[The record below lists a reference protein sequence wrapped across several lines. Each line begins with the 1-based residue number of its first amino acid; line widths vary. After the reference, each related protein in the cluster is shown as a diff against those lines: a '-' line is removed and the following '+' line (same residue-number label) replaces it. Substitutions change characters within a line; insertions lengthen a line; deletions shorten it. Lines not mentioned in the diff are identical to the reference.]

1 MTRTLRDLRQAVR
14 TLAARP
20 ALSIGRCLT
29 LALVMAAGNAVLVV
43 ANAILFRPLPFA
55 DSGRLVRVYM
65 QPPGTTAF
73 TDANPLHPLTFL
85 RVRERQRSF
94 ESVETV
100 WAQERAIGG
109 NGDPESVPSAA
120 VSAGLFRLLGAT
132 PVAGRTFTEE
142 EAQAGRRV
150 VVIGH
155 GLWTRRFG
163 ANPVVIGTTVII
175 DREPWEI
182 IGVMGSDF
190 EAVYVRS
197 EFWTPLPIREGNLVN
212 PGATFLQTIGRL
224 KADVAV
230 AQAEAELKSIRTAVE
245 SENPR
250 LKGWNIRAIDL
261 RAAQFGTQSRALAL
275 LLGAVFALAL
285 VAAANLANLTLA
297 DVLHR
302 RPQLAIRSAL
312 GATRTDMIRPEIIQG
327 LIIAAGGATIGMV
340 AAVWTVP
347 LIVALDPSSQ
357 LDRVRYALDWRVAL
371 GACGL
376 SLIVVGV
383 AAVVPTMRIASTDIA
398 ASLADGG
405 RAAIGG
411 RRHERL
417 RQWLVAT
424 QTGLA
429 LVMVSAGALVGGALD
444 KTARTDPGFDV
455 DDVLTAQLRLSEN
468 AYAAE
473 AVRAQFVNAVVDRVR
488 QIPGVVDA
496 STTMNL
502 FIPGFTFQTL
512 VNIEGKP
519 TPDGQPHTVLFRRVS
534 PGYFRTLRIREIA
547 GRTFDSRDVAGGM
560 PTAVVSRSFADRYW
574 PGDDAVGR
582 LIRRIAPA
590 PLTTVIGI
598 VDDVYDV
605 GYGQEPRPT
614 LYLPYAQNSNVA
626 APVSLVVRTTSD
638 PAAFV
643 AAIKAAV
650 WEIDPAQPL
659 SDVSLLER
667 FLAGSLGPQRLRSV
681 LLAIF
686 AGIGLLI
693 AVIGIYAVTARSVVE
708 RTREVGVRLALGGQP
723 RRVWWALAGRALRAF
738 GAGIVAGAG
747 GTLAVAALLAGVFPE
762 IASTPRI
769 YAAPGAGLVLAAG
782 IVTALV
788 ASRRVA
794 RIDPLKALRS

>member
-1 MTRTLRDLRQAVR
+1 
-14 TLAARP
+14 
-20 ALSIGRCLT
+20 
-29 LALVMAAGNAVLVV
+29 
-43 ANAILFRPLPFA
+43 
-55 DSGRLVRVYM
+55 
-65 QPPGTTAF
+65 
-73 TDANPLHPLTFL
+73 
-85 RVRERQRSF
+85 
-94 ESVETV
+94 
-100 WAQERAIGG
+100 
-109 NGDPESVPSAA
+109 
-120 VSAGLFRLLGAT
+120 LFRLLGAT

-142 EAQAGRRV
+142 ETLAGRRV

-197 EFWTPLPIREGNLVN
+197 EFWTPLPIREGHLVN

-230 AQAEAELKSIRTAVE
+230 AQAEAELKAIRTAVE

-312 GATRTDMIRPEIIQG
+312 GATRADMVRPEIIQG
-327 LIIAAGGATIGMV
+327 LIIAAVGATIGMV
-340 AAVWTVP
+340 VAVWTVP

-371 GACGL
+371 GAVAL

-405 RAAIGG
+405 RAGIGG

-429 LVMVSAGALVGGALD
+429 LVMVSAGALVAGALD

-455 DDVLTAQLRLSEN
+455 DNVLTAQLRLSEN

-534 PGYFRTLRIREIA
+534 PGYFRTLRIREIG

-574 PGDDAVGR
+574 PGEDAVGR

-590 PLTTVIGI
+590 PLTTVIGV

-605 GYGQEPRPT
+605 GYGQDPRPT

-638 PAAFV
+638 PTTFV

-794 RIDPLKALRS
+794 RIDPLKALRT